1 MPYACWIS
9 AKPSKLKLATIDN
22 GFYQIYTTI
31 HHLTPTML
39 SQLRQQ
45 YTCMVVYGG
54 VWWSD
59 FTAAPPMRAADR
71 AALIVRNPALDET
84 RAIDKARR
92 SATLN
97 PNPNAHAHAHTHK
110 RT

>member
-1 MPYACWIS
+1 
-9 AKPSKLKLATIDN
+9 
-22 GFYQIYTTI
+22 
-31 HHLTPTML
+31 
-39 SQLRQQ
+39 
-45 YTCMVVYGG
+45 
-54 VWWSD
+54 
-59 FTAAPPMRAADR
+59 MRAADR